1 MAIHNDLGNKGE
13 ELAVAYLIKK
23 GYSILERNY
32 RFRNSEIDIAA
43 TKYEVLF
50 AVEVKT
56 RSSYHLGNPT
66 DFINK
71 KKIQLLIYG
80 MDNYIHEHDLDIEV
94 RFDIISVLKDQ
105 KEYSIEHIEDAF
117 LFF

>member
-32 RFRNSEIDIAA
+32 RFRKSEIDIVA
-43 TKYEVLF
+43 KKNEVLI

-56 RSSYHLGNPT
+56 RSSNYFGNPK